1 MAPFEL
7 TEELIS
13 EVIFAMED
21 QNTDWFVDV
30 TSRRLI
36 SQEQVDEASLEA
48 EDSSQ
53 QRYVPVPV
61 WEPADGFQLMERFV
75 DGLHNAELQAALR
88 DALAARRGVFR
99 LFKDAL
105 RQYPA
110 FERRWHAFKD
120 QEMRNIVFEWY
131 NDLRSSW
138 GLEPIEIPEEPPQE
152 LLLTDVDVREPGEED
167 LAELEEMRHAAR
179 EELLSDHPELSV
191 FLGDTLH
198 RAQEPAPLGEEG
210 NAGAFVAEA
219 AGGGLCGYVCGTA
232 GGGAGGGAYGGTTS
246 LEEIYVWPEYRG
258 LGIGKLL
265 FERFIDSHEMS
276 GGGRP
281 LVQLLG
287 GAALLAPLL
296 SDDYQTVGVFLRPSS
311 QG

>member
-30 TSRRLI
+30 TTRRLI
-36 SQEQVDEASLEA
+36 SQEEI
-48 EDSSQ
+48 DSPSR

-61 WEPADGFQLMERFV
+61 WEPAHGFQLMERFV
-75 DGLHNAELQAALR
+75 EGLHNAELQAALR

-99 LFKDAL
+99 RFKDTL
-105 RQYPA
+105 REYPA

-120 QEMRNIVFEWY
+120 QEMRSAVFEWY

-138 GLEPIEIPEEPPQE
+138 GLEPIEIPEEPPRE
-152 LLLTDVDVREPGEED
+152 LLLTDVDVREPGEGD

-210 NAGAFVAEA
+210 SGRAFVAEA
-219 AGGGLCGYVCGTA
+219 AGGGLCGYASGRACGA
-232 GGGAGGGAYGGTTS
+232 ASGGAYGAATS
-246 LEEIYVWPEYRG
+246 LEEIFVWPEYRG

-265 FERFIDSHEMS
+265 FERFIESSGMP

-281 LVQLLG
+281 LIQLLG
-287 GAALLAPLL
+287 GAAVLAPLL
-296 SDDYQTVGVFLRPSS
+296 SEDYQTVGVFLRPSS